1 MKPPPAGLPSANSA
15 NWRGRRSWD
24 SLGYLRVRSLGNPA
38 WDRDTAW
45 LARWLQRERDQAGE
59 IDRGWYDQALMA
71 LRRYP
76 RTASGAHDRDQ
87 AWDEVLAPIDEI
99 LIRRQ
104 ARHIANVR
112 QVQREQSNPDGF

>member
-1 MKPPPAGLPSANSA
+1 
-15 NWRGRRSWD
+15 
-24 SLGYLRVRSLGNPA
+24 LGYLRVRSLGNPA
-38 WDRDTAW
+38 WDRDTGW
-45 LARWLQRERDQAGE
+45 LARWLRRERDQADAV
-59 IDRGWYDQALMA
+59 DRRDYDQALTA

-76 RTASGAHDRDQ
+76 RTASGAHDREQ

-112 QVQREQSNPDGF
+112 QSQREQNNPDEF